1 MVRIN
6 FMPSSTNTY
15 FGGILANRFLHKT
28 FMIMKSSARKKLN
41 KVFDRFSNIVTR
53 AAGKPLTSALAFAL
67 ILLWAASGPLFRFSD
82 TWQLMINTTTTIVT
96 FLMVFV
102 IQQTQNKD
110 TMALQ
115 LKLNELIACQKKAS
129 NRLIDIE
136 DLTSD
141 ELELLKK
148 FYVRLSDLS
157 KKQNDL
163 HSSHSLDEAEN
174 IHKNKAWVKKS
185 NRRIT

>member
-1 MVRIN
+1 ME
-6 FMPSSTNTY
+6 
-15 FGGILANRFLHKT
+15 
-28 FMIMKSSARKKLN
+28 SSAAKKLS
-41 KVFDRFSNIVTR
+41 KVFERFSNIVTR
-53 AAGKPLTSALAFAL
+53 VAGKPVTSVLAFLL
-67 ILLWAASGPLFRFSD
+67 ILLWATSGPLLNFSD

-96 FLMVFV
+96 FLMVFI

-115 LKLNELIACQKKAS
+115 LMLNELIACQKKAS

-136 DLTSD
+136 DLSSD
-141 ELELLKK
+141 ELEVLKK

-174 IHKNKAWVKKS
+174 IHKNKVEVKKPK
-185 NRRIT
+185 RIT